1 MGQKV
6 HPVGFRLGFNQ
17 DHQSHW
23 YATKSMYP
31 LFVVEDRFIRDFLH
45 SRFADAGIVIVDI
58 SRKEDHVHFALSVG
72 RPKVFL
78 GIRGREL
85 EGVRIMLAELL
96 IDHRL
101 QMWTLAQRCALGKPR
116 VTIRIFPVHQTSSS
130 ASLLA
135 DDLAEQLEKRIPFRR
150 AMKTVLQRAERDNVP
165 GIKIQVSGRLN
176 GAEIARTEWIRKG
189 RVPLQ
194 TLDAK
199 IDYRARTA
207 KTIYGLLGIKIWL
220 YQGMENKFIENKI
233 AVPNAGRLPV
243 NGEGTAVDL
252 S

>member
-6 HPVGFRLGFNQ
+6 HPLGFRLGFTQ

-23 YATKSMYP
+23 YAKKSMYP
-31 LFVVEDRFIRDFLH
+31 LLIVEDRFIREYFQTK
-45 SRFADAGIVIVDI
+45 FADAGLVTIDI
-58 SRKEDHVHFALSVG
+58 SRKVDHVHVALTVG
-72 RPKVFL
+72 RPKPLVGSRGQKLEQVREALLAALKQFRLKTWTKEQRIAVGGPFLTLKVFT
-78 GIRGREL
+78 
-85 EGVRIMLAELL
+85 V
-96 IDHRL
+96 
-101 QMWTLAQRCALGKPR
+101 QN
-116 VTIRIFPVHQTSSS
+116 TSSY

-135 DDLAEQLEKRIPFRR
+135 DDLADQLEKRIPFRR

-220 YQGMENKFIENKI
+220 FQGMKNDISVKEVKAPAPLLEAK
-233 AVPNAGRLPV
+233 
-243 NGEGTAVDL
+243 TA
-252 S
+252 

>member
-6 HPVGFRLGFNQ
+6 HPFGFRLGFNQ

-23 YATKSMYP
+23 YATKSIYP
-31 LFVVEDRFIRDFLH
+31 LFILEDRFIRKFIH
-45 SRFADAGIVIVDI
+45 ERYAAAGIVIVDI
-58 SRKEDHVHFALSVG
+58 SRKEDHVHLALSVG
-72 RPKVFL
+72 RPKVL
-78 GIRGREL
+78 VGTRGQDL
-85 EGVRIMLAELL
+85 EYLRDLLTEVL

-101 QMWTLAQRCALGKPR
+101 QMWTTAQRCALDKPR
-116 VTIRIFPVHQTSSS
+116 VTIRVFPVHQTSSS

-220 YQGMENKFIENKI
+220 YQGMENKI
-233 AVPNAGRLPV
+233 AVPNASSRA
-243 NGEGTAVDL
+243 EG
-252 S
+252 

>member
-1 MGQKV
+1 MGQKI
-6 HPVGFRLGFNQ
+6 HPLGFRLGFTQ

-23 YATKSMYP
+23 YAKKSTYP
-31 LFVVEDRFIRDFLH
+31 LLVVEDRFIREYFQTK
-45 SRFADAGIVIVDI
+45 FADAGLVTIDI
-58 SRKEDHVHFALSVG
+58 SRKVDHVHVALTVG
-72 RPKVFL
+72 RPKPLV
-78 GIRGREL
+78 GSRGQKL
-85 EGVRIMLAELL
+85 EEV
-96 IDHRL
+96 
-101 QMWTLAQRCALGKPR
+101 R
-116 VTIRIFPVHQTSSS
+116 VTFLAALKQFRLKKWTKEQRLTLGGPLVTLKVFTVQNTSSY
-130 ASLLA
+130 AALLA
-135 DDLAEQLEKRIPFRR
+135 DDLADQLEKRIPFRR

-220 YQGMENKFIENKI
+220 YQGMENEISAKNIKVLAPLLEAK
-233 AVPNAGRLPV
+233 AA
-243 NGEGTAVDL
+243 
-252 S
+252 

>member
-6 HPVGFRLGFNQ
+6 HPLGFRLGFTQ
-17 DHQSHW
+17 DHRSHW
-23 YATKSMYP
+23 YSKKSMYP
-31 LFVVEDRFIRDFLH
+31 TLVLEDRFIRDYFQTN
-45 SRFADAGIVIVDI
+45 FGEAGLVTVDI
-58 SRKEDHVHFALSVG
+58 SRKVEHVHVELSVG
-72 RPKVFL
+72 RPKVL
-78 GIRGREL
+78 VGTRGQNL
-85 EGVRIMLAELL
+85 EGVRVKLL
-96 IDHRL
+96 EALKQFRL
-101 QMWTLAQRCALGKPR
+101 KTWTKEQRLIVGEPR
-116 VTIRIFPVHQTSSS
+116 LTLKVLTVQNPSSY

-135 DDLAEQLEKRIPFRR
+135 DDLADQLEKRIPFRR

-199 IDYRARTA
+199 VDYRARTA

-220 YQGMENKFIENKI
+220 YQGMKNEISAKNL
-233 AVPNAGRLPV
+233 AASD
-243 NGEGTAVDL
+243 A
-252 S
+252 

>member
-6 HPVGFRLGFNQ
+6 HPLGFRLGFTQ

-23 YATKSMYP
+23 YAKKSRYP
-31 LFVVEDRFIRDFLH
+31 LLILEDRFIRDYLH
-45 SRFADAGIVIVDI
+45 TKFADAGFVKTDI
-58 SRKEDHVHFALSVG
+58 SRKDDHVHLDLIVG
-72 RPKVFL
+72 RPKAIAGSKGQDLEVVQGQL
-78 GIRGREL
+78 GEAL
-85 EGVRIMLAELL
+85 KQF
-96 IDHRL
+96 RL
-101 QMWTLAQRCALGKPR
+101 QSWTKEARDASGPLRLTMRLLAVPDRDMG
-116 VTIRIFPVHQTSSS
+116 SY

-135 DDLAEQLEKRIPFRR
+135 DDLANQLEKRIPFRR
-150 AMKTVLQRAERDNVP
+150 AMKMVLQRAEEDKVP

-199 IDYRARTA
+199 VDYRARTA

-220 YQGMENKFIENKI
+220 YQGMTNEISAK
-233 AVPNAGRLPV
+233 AV
-243 NGEGTAVDL
+243 TAVEAR
-252 S
+252 